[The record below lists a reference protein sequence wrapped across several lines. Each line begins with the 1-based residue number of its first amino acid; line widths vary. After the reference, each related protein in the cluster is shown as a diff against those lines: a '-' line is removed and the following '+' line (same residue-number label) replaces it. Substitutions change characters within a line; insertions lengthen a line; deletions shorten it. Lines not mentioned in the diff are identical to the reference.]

1 MANAAPARVRGPQ
14 KGAPNGRATSRRV
27 TGKKHPGFRPNQD
40 HAAYWFILPA
50 LVVMLVLIVYPLV
63 NGFVLSMFNTN
74 LVNRWDF
81 VGGKYF
87 VETLTQSVFWKT
99 IGRTFL
105 YAFSVVA
112 GNLVVG
118 TILALLLNRAFRL
131 RVLFRAILILPWLFP
146 EVVVA
151 LVWKWIF
158 NPLYGPLN
166 HILAILG
173 YTGQPIQWLETPA
186 GALASVIFASIWK
199 GYPLVMIMVLAGLQ
213 AIPKDLYEAA
223 ELDGAGKVASF
234 RHITLPGLR
243 PVLLIVVILE
253 TVWYFKQFT
262 IPWVM
267 TAGGPVNATRLIS
280 IDIYRAA
287 FESFQFGRAATIAV
301 LVFFI
306 CLAITIVYRKAIR
319 DDDNL

>member
-1 MANAAPARVRGPQ
+1 
-14 KGAPNGRATSRRV
+14 
-27 TGKKHPGFRPNQD
+27 
-40 HAAYWFILPA
+40 
-50 LVVMLVLIVYPLV
+50 MLVLIVYPLV
-63 NGFVLSMFNTN
+63 NGFVLSTMDTN
-74 LVNRWDF
+74 LVNRWEF

-87 VETLTQSVFWKT
+87 VETLTQRAFWQR
-99 IGRTFL
+99 IGTTFL
-105 YAFSVVA
+105 YAGAVVA

-118 TILALLLNRAFRL
+118 TSLALLLNKAFRG
-131 RVLFRAILILPWLFP
+131 RTVVRAILILPWLFP

-166 HILAILG
+166 HVLAIVG
-173 YTGQPIQWLETPA
+173 YSGEPIQWLETPS
-186 GALASVIFASIWK
+186 GALAGVIFASIWK

-213 AIPKDLYEAA
+213 SIPKERYEAA

-234 RHITLPGLR
+234 IHMTLPGLR

-267 TAGGPVNATRLIS
+267 TAGGPMNATRLIS

-287 FESFQFGRAATIAV
+287 FESFQFGRAAAIAV
-301 LVFFI
+301 LVFVI
-306 CLAITIVYRKAIR
+306 VLAITVVYRKAIS
-319 DDDNL
+319 DDDDA